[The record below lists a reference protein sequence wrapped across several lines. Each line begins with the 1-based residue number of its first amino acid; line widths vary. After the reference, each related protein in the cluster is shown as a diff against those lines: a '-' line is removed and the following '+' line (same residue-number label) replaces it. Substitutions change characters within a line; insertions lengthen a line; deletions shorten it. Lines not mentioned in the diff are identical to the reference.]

1 MIYSKGAAT
10 VTVLSTNPH
19 IYFEYFGP
27 YAVPID
33 YNRRSFFR
41 NRIWMKGVGI
51 ILNPRE
57 YGILLF
63 WFFNDPHS
71 FQVKHVTQTIIRK
84 WVIAG
89 R

>member
-27 YAVPID
+27 YAVPIE
-33 YNRRSFFR
+33 YNRRSFFSKQNMDEGR
-41 NRIWMKGVGI
+41 RYYIKSTRIWYS
-51 ILNPRE
+51 P
-57 YGILLF
+57 LF
-63 WFFNDPHS
+63 VFDDPHS

-84 WVIAG
+84 WVIAC